1 MGDDAG
7 ERPRVVGV
15 LDVETL
21 GDELG
26 VALVFGEDDGLP
38 QPVAV
43 ADLVALELPGRVA
56 GAESLSRVVY
66 VC

>member
-1 MGDDAG
+1 
-7 ERPRVVGV
+7 

-21 GDELG
+21 GDKLG